1 MRRIILACALAGIL
15 GVSAKAFDETPS
27 PNNPPIVKPVPLDL
41 PFGRPMVCGY
51 AGVCLD
57 LLAQANPSGAAG
69 QGVDP
74 LIGTWKLNL
83 EKSTF
88 IGVPPPKSQTATWA
102 GEGQTLAVTAEGVN
116 AQGQPF
122 KVIFQHI
129 YDGQPHPVTGNP
141 NYDAN
146 IFHRIGNSINGARIK
161 NGKVVEMGQGQIIPG
176 KTYTIT
182 EEGINANGQLYRD
195 VLVFDR
201 Q

>member
-1 MRRIILACALAGIL
+1 MFYIIVILAAIFAMPANALDGT
-15 GVSAKAFDETPS
+15 SS
-27 PNNPPIVKPVPLDL
+27 PANVAPPIWIGTTLDMPDGEYWHNPNL
-41 PFGRPMVCGY
+41 LEEFQR
-51 AGVCLD
+51 
-57 LLAQANPSGAAG
+57 LAQVTPGGS
-69 QGVDP
+69 GVDP

-122 KVIFQHI
+122 KVILRHI

-161 NGKVVEMGQGQIIPG
+161 NGKVVEIGQGQIVPG

-182 EEGINANGQLYRD
+182 EEGINANGQPYRD